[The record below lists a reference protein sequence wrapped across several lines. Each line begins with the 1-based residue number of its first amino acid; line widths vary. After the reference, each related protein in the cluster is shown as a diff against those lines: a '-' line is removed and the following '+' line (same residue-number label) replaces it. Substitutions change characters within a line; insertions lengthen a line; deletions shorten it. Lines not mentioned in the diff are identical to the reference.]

1 MNVDKVAARATN
13 LAKQLGVQFTP
24 PSFEESEVK
33 AQTRMKKMAE
43 YRSRK
48 AEYDSFIEETFSK
61 YSKDVII
68 AFIEATKNPK

>member
-1 MNVDKVAARATN
+1 MNVEKTSARAAK
-13 LAKQLGVQFTP
+13 LAQQLGVQFTP
-24 PSFEESEVK
+24 PSFEESAKK
-33 AQTRMKKMAE
+33 AQNRMKKMTE

-61 YSKDVII
+61 YSKDVIL